1 MENRRKFYGLNRYG
15 KPVRVI
21 SNWSGDTISKRLER
35 IEGVL
40 NAWKSGFVDD
50 EDLKFI
56 LKNAL
61 VSKIFISVKAKNHL
75 ISLSSSLGYLSGLF
89 STLISSKIA
98 GTPYHGLD
106 LQDTKPKL
114 HSGYFDICKLG
125 DRGLNVRIEHV
136 IPAAVYIDAKKIR
149 RDSLMNSYDCGTLK
163 SDFRSIFEKISI
175 CIVTKDEAEK
185 LDRAGYRDNMPSY
198 VSDFRLDPFARYNDS
213 KVMIEIW

>member
-15 KPVRVI
+15 KPVRYI
-21 SNWSGDTISKRLER
+21 SNWSGDTISKRYER
-35 IEGVL
+35 VEGVL

-75 ISLSSSLGYLSGLF
+75 ISLSSSLGNLSGLF
-89 STLISSKIA
+89 RTLISSKIA
-98 GTPYHGLD
+98 GTSYHGLD

-125 DRGLNVRIEHV
+125 DRGLTVRIEHV

-163 SDFRSIFEKISI
+163 SDFKRIFNIISI

-185 LDRAGYRDNMPSY
+185 LDKAGYRDNMPSY